1 MARTKMTEEEKRWR
15 AEDDARA
22 LKRYADIQN
31 DPNRLREANKV
42 INQEL
47 SNLSS
52 VAKLTGANKTQK
64 TASNSKGNSKK
75 GAKTSIAKSKSST
88 TKTATKKSTANKKT
102 KTTSKKGCK

>member
-1 MARTKMTEEEKRWR
+1 MAKLSVDEKRWR
-15 AEDDARA
+15 AEDDART

-47 SNLSS
+47 NSLSS

-64 TASNSKGNSKK
+64 TTSTSKGK
-75 GAKTSIAKSKSST
+75 GAKTTTAKKT
-88 TKTATKKSTANKKT
+88 TSKSTAKKT
-102 KTTSKKGCK
+102 TAKNTASKKTASKKGCK